1 MTYRAAKAGYE
12 NNDAMTG
19 IIDYE
24 AGNIR
29 SVENALK
36 RLGAEYILS
45 GDPAVLSGC
54 DRLLLPG
61 VGEAGWAMSRL
72 DENGLS
78 DFIRNTDRPLLGICL
93 GMQLLCSRSEEGDV
107 ECLGIF
113 GTQVRH
119 FRSALRHG
127 SGLKVPQVG
136 WNSIGGL
143 KTGLFSGV
151 DDGAYMYFVHS
162 YFAGICED
170 TVAVTEY
177 GLQFSSALRRGNF
190 MGCQF
195 HPEKSGDVGERILAN
210 FLKLP

>member
-61 VGEAGWAMSRL
+61 VGEAGWAM
-72 DENGLS
+72 
-78 DFIRNTDRPLLGICL
+78 
-93 GMQLLCSRSEEGDV
+93 
-107 ECLGIF
+107 
-113 GTQVRH
+113 
-119 FRSALRHG
+119 
-127 SGLKVPQVG
+127 
-136 WNSIGGL
+136 
-143 KTGLFSGV
+143 
-151 DDGAYMYFVHS
+151 
-162 YFAGICED
+162 
-170 TVAVTEY
+170 
-177 GLQFSSALRRGNF
+177 
-190 MGCQF
+190 
-195 HPEKSGDVGERILAN
+195 
-210 FLKLP
+210 